1 MPGCVIKAILLSMV
15 VASIS
20 FFVSHSQ
27 LLAKFREWICKHT
40 KGAFLYNLITCC
52 YCLGHWIATI
62 VLIIF
67 PMKLFGIFWPADYVL
82 TWLAISW
89 MAGLQS
95 LAASQLWG
103 E

>member
-1 MPGCVIKAILLSMV
+1 MVLKAVLFSMI

-20 FFVSHSQ
+20 FFISHTQ
-27 LLAKFREWICKHT
+27 LLEKYKKQLWKHSEFF
-40 KGAFLYNLITCC
+40 GMLIDCC
-52 YCLGHWIATI
+52 YCLGHWVAVV

-67 PMKLFGIFWPADYVL
+67 PVRLFGIFLPADYLL
-82 TWLAISW
+82 TWLVISW

-95 LAASQLWG
+95 LAASRLWG

>member
-1 MPGCVIKAILLSMV
+1 MTKAILLSMA

-20 FFVSHSQ
+20 FFITHTQ
-27 LLAKFREWICKHT
+27 LLEKQRKALWQKSDFIA
-40 KGAFLYNLITCC
+40 GLLDCC
-52 YCLGHWIATI
+52 YCLGHWVAI
-62 VLIIF
+62 VILLLF
-67 PMKLFGIFWPADYVL
+67 PTRLFGVSVPVDYFL
-82 TWLAISW
+82 TWLVISW

>member
-1 MPGCVIKAILLSMV
+1 MIKAILLSMV

-20 FFVSHSQ
+20 FFITHTQ
-27 LLAKFREWICKHT
+27 LLEKQRKFLWQKSDFIAGLLDCS
-40 KGAFLYNLITCC
+40 
-52 YCLGHWIATI
+52 YCLGHWVAI
-62 VLIIF
+62 VVLVIF
-67 PMKLFGIFWPADYVL
+67 PVRLFSIAWPADYIL
-82 TWLAISW
+82 TWLVISW

>member
-1 MPGCVIKAILLSMV
+1 MIKAILLSMV

-20 FFVSHSQ
+20 FFISHSQ
-27 LLAKFREWICKHT
+27 LLEKFRGRVCELER
-40 KGAFLYNLITCC
+40 GMFFFNLITCC
-52 YCLGHWIATI
+52 YCLGHWIAAI
-62 VLIIF
+62 VLIMY
-67 PMKLFGIFWPADYVL
+67 PVKLFGIYHPMDYLL
-82 TWLAISW
+82 TWFVISW

>member
-1 MPGCVIKAILLSMV
+1 MPSCVIKAILLSMV

-20 FFVSHSQ
+20 FFISHSQ
-27 LLAKFREWICKHT
+27 LLENFRHRIGKASTGLWQ
-40 KGAFLYNLITCC
+40 LITCC
-52 YCLGHWIATI
+52 YCLGHWIAAAL
-62 VLIIF
+62 LILM
-67 PMKLFGIFWPADYVL
+67 PVRLFGVVWQVDYIL
-82 TWLAISW
+82 TWTIISW